1 MPTFPISSAVFTQ
14 CEAGSSNTSMDMNAE
29 QTSAE
34 LSGQDLVLLQVL
46 PDACG
51 FGSKAFM
58 LHLYIK
64 GKTKTVSAMVL
75 PWPWMRY
82 SKASNA
88 IVFQDAKEP

>member
-1 MPTFPISSAVFTQ
+1 
-14 CEAGSSNTSMDMNAE
+14 
-29 QTSAE
+29 
-34 LSGQDLVLLQVL
+34 
-46 PDACG
+46 
-51 FGSKAFM
+51 M

-82 SKASNA
+82 SKASKA